1 MAFQI
6 LLEQVDLINGQRDD
20 PAVHVGASQNHR
32 AGQVVLAA
40 HLQHLHRIVA
50 EQQRGIGKVQAGII
64 LLKAGQ
70 DGVIIPTYNE
80 RENIEN
86 IIRAVFG
93 LPKIFHIL
101 VIEDGSPD
109 GTANIV
115 KTLQQEFPERLFM
128 IERKGKLGLGT
139 AYIAGFKWA
148 LEHSYEYIFE
158 MDADFSHNPNDL
170 PRLYQACAEARGDV
184 AVGSR
189 YVSGVNVVNWP
200 MGRVLMSYFASKYV
214 QFITGI
220 PIHDTTAGFVCY
232 RRQVLETIDLE
243 HIRFKGYAFQIEM
256 KFTAYKCGFKI
267 IEVPVIF
274 INRELGT
281 SKMNSSI
288 FGEAVFGVIKL
299 KVNSWFHKFPQK
311 K

>member
-1 MAFQI
+1 MQTSDSI
-6 LLEQVDLINGQRDD
+6 
-20 PAVHVGASQNHR
+20 
-32 AGQVVLAA
+32 
-40 HLQHLHRIVA
+40 
-50 EQQRGIGKVQAGII
+50 
-64 LLKAGQ
+64 
-70 DGVIIPTYNE
+70 VIIPTYNE

-93 LPKIFHIL
+93 LEKIFHIL
-101 VIEDGSPD
+101 IIEDGSPD
-109 GTANIV
+109 GTATIV
-115 KTLQQEFPERLFM
+115 KTLQQEFPDRLFM

-139 AYIAGFKWA
+139 AYITGFKWA

-170 PRLYQACAEARGDV
+170 PRLYEACAVQGGDV
-184 AVGSR
+184 AIGSR

-214 QFITGI
+214 RIVTGL
-220 PIHDTTAGFVCY
+220 PIHDTTAGFKCY
-232 RRQVLETIDLE
+232 RRQVLETIDLD

-299 KVNSWFHKFPQK
+299 KVNSWFHTFPQK
-311 K
+311 TKMN